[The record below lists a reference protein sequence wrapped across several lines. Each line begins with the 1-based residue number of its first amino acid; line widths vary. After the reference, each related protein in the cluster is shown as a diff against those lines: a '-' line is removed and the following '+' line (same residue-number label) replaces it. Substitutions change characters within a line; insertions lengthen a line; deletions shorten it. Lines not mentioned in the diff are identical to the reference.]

1 MSYSG
6 FLIIDES
13 YNYYLSRLILI
24 AKRPLG
30 MVCYC
35 RIVHKYLKRY
45 LFECVPLDVFIAKY
59 KGIVLDYLEEE
70 IKADMLEKR
79 RACENRNVEE
89 VDNHSS

>member
-1 MSYSG
+1 
-6 FLIIDES
+6 
-13 YNYYLSRLILI
+13 
-24 AKRPLG
+24 
-30 MVCYC
+30 
-35 RIVHKYLKRY
+35 
-45 LFECVPLDVFIAKY
+45 VPLDVFIAKY